1 MAFEKLQAADDKG
14 MFKVP
19 ARGLASTGQ
28 TVLSSDKSKWG
39 MTTAPTIA
47 GTAFT
52 HPVSDAGRRPEGFS
66 ASEPLLSG
74 PVVNESKQSHL
85 PLWLLG

>member
-1 MAFEKLQAADDKG
+1 MAFRKLQAADDKG

-28 TVLSSDKSKWG
+28 TVLSSDESKWG
-39 MTTAPTIA
+39 MRTAPTIA

-52 HPVSDAGRRPEGFS
+52 HPADAGGWPEDFS

-74 PVVNESKQSHL
+74 LESHL
-85 PLWLLG
+85 PLWVLG